1 MPLQQVIDAWN
12 LFFHAEVSCATLVIF
27 RIAIGFLLLANG
39 LLLIPLIDDYFS
51 EDGVW
56 PTAAWLRQ
64 TGRSRFCVLTM
75 LPPTTSSFRLL
86 LLVHFVA
93 SLGFLVGFH
102 FRICA
107 VVVFLTLVSIHH
119 RNAYILSSGDTLLR
133 LLLFLTC
140 FSDANGG
147 LSVDAWCA
155 GKSVKEFA
163 STDPWPMRLMQIQI
177 CIVYL
182 RTVFWKL
189 RGRMWWDG
197 TAAWYPLW
205 VDAYVRFRPPRFFLK
220 PTFIRIATWGTLIE
234 ELALATL
241 IWIRELRYPM
251 LLSGIALHLML
262 DIIMN
267 LQLFSWIMI
276 CSLLL
281 FIFPDDAAWLLTQA
295 GAWLQGSLSW

>member
-1 MPLQQVIDAWN
+1 MPLQQIVDAWN

-27 RIAIGFLLLANG
+27 RIAIGFLLLANV
-39 LLLIPLIDDYFS
+39 LLLVPLIDDYFS

-64 TGRSRFCVLTM
+64 TRGSRFCLLTM
-75 LPPTTSSFRLL
+75 LPPTTNSFRFL

-93 SLGFLVGFH
+93 SVGFLLGFH
-102 FRICA
+102 FRLCCI
-107 VVVFLTLVSIHH
+107 VVFLTLVSIHH

-147 LSVDAWCA
+147 LSVDAWRA
-155 GKSVKEFA
+155 GKSLSEFA
-163 STDPWPMRLMQIQI
+163 LTDPWPMRLMQIQI
-177 CIVYL
+177 CIVYQ

-189 RGRMWWDG
+189 RGKMWWDG

-205 VDAYVRFRPPRFFLK
+205 IDAYVRFRPPLFFLK
-220 PTFIRIATWGTLIE
+220 PAIIRIATWGTLIE
-234 ELALATL
+234 ELAMATL

-281 FIFPDDAAWLLTQA
+281 FIFPEDAAWLLTHI
-295 GAWLQGSLSW
+295 GGWLRSDISR